1 MNNDELKLSQIADS
15 IRYIPL
21 SNDFILKDIE
31 SMKVDDEGNFY
42 IISSD
47 ENGVYKFDRKGNFIC
62 QISKKGQGPGEY
74 ISLSDCDIHEGK
86 ISMNNGAGRMLY
98 FDLDGKLLYE
108 KPLDEGWTFSI
119 SSGDTIY
126 GSSCRV
132 FGTIVDGKETLYIFD
147 DPGQELLSMHMTHFT
162 RNGSR
167 IYWEDLFNDTIYG
180 VLDGIPTPSV
190 YIDFGKLKLPDDI
203 VIDNSIYENSEINHY
218 CTNVSEFRISD
229 AYISFY
235 FSLAKSTY
243 SCLYNRET
251 QTSYT
256 FNSISNDLDHFPLG
270 SWITTISGKKI
281 YSYIPSELLSGYYAT
296 MKESKK
302 TGHQKIAKQI
312 EVILGKVPDEMD
324 NPILVE
330 ITCK

>member
-1 MNNDELKLSQIADS
+1 M
-15 IRYIPL
+15 
-21 SNDFILKDIE
+21 
-31 SMKVDDEGNFY
+31 G
-42 IISSD
+42 
-47 ENGVYKFDRKGNFIC
+47 
-62 QISKKGQGPGEY
+62 
-74 ISLSDCDIHEGK
+74 GK
-86 ISMNNGAGRMLY
+86 
-98 FDLDGKLLYE
+98 
-108 KPLDEGWTFSI
+108 
-119 SSGDTIY
+119 
-126 GSSCRV
+126 
-132 FGTIVDGKETLYIFD
+132 
-147 DPGQELLSMHMTHFT
+147 
-162 RNGSR
+162 
-167 IYWEDLFNDTIYG
+167 
-180 VLDGIPTPSV
+180 PSV
-190 YIDFGKLKLPDDI
+190 SFPSAGKLKLPDDI

-302 TGHQKIAKQI
+302 TEHQKIAKQI